1 MNENLIS
8 SDLISKDDDK
18 NEMNHNDE
26 IKSSNNSEKKRNKA
40 IINQI
45 TEIINK
51 YQANKQKEE
60 MACEELLNYI
70 KDNNINITEIKD
82 YDNSTII
89 QYYCSNKQEYHLNCM
104 FLCLEKLLE
113 EKDMVPY
120 LLNEDITKMNIFEI
134 SSDIGDIKIFRI
146 LKKYLKNNQS
156 ILNQLINENSDR
168 TNIFHVAADKN
179 KAISLLFYF
188 SFYHKNNSYLNIKNR
203 SSWTPLH
210 IACYRGN
217 YEFVQYLVNLGADIN
232 CPDNENK
239 TPLFYAVQSDSIK
252 IVKYLILCGANK
264 KIKDKRNKIA
274 IDFTSDK
281 NIHDILEDKNIFRVA
296 FKCETNYQSL
306 KNHHRNILMV
316 VLLIF
321 MIILHLFIIIK
332 YRISDFIHKCYDQN
346 NFILE
351 LLLLIM
357 NIIFEILGIVIY
369 IFFQIS
375 GINKKNNINN
385 KNPNNN
391 KFCIKENGI
400 EYYEMFKYNE
410 NICVKCQRVKE
421 MNTQHCIACDICID
435 NFDHHCFFLNC
446 CIYNNNKIYF
456 KIFLVEILITVFLNL
471 LTSLIFFMD
480 FIKYPKIYYGII
492 YNKSEFDKNG
502 LYDFIIYALDI
513 LYFVTALFFIL
524 ASIIPFLFGL
534 ITEKCS
540 KNKNKNAIKNKP
552 NAPLL
557 PINTD
562 ANKV

>member
-51 YQANKQKEE
+51 YQTNKQKEE

-104 FLCLEKLLE
+104 FLCLEKLLK

-332 YRISDFIHKCYDQN
+332 YKISDFIHKCYAQN

-375 GINKKNNINN
+375 GINKKIISI
-385 KNPNNN
+385 
-391 KFCIKENGI
+391 IK
-400 EYYEMFKYNE
+400 
-410 NICVKCQRVKE
+410 
-421 MNTQHCIACDICID
+421 
-435 NFDHHCFFLNC
+435 
-446 CIYNNNKIYF
+446 
-456 KIFLVEILITVFLNL
+456 ILI
-471 LTSLIFFMD
+471 
-480 FIKYPKIYYGII
+480 II
-492 YNKSEFDKNG
+492 N
-502 LYDFIIYALDI
+502 
-513 LYFVTALFFIL
+513 FV
-524 ASIIPFLFGL
+524 
-534 ITEKCS
+534 S
-540 KNKNKNAIKNKP
+540 KKME
-552 NAPLL
+552 
-557 PINTD
+557 
-562 ANKV
+562 

>member
-8 SDLISKDDDK
+8 NDLILIDDDK
-18 NEMNHNDE
+18 NEMNQNDG

-104 FLCLEKLLE
+104 FLCLEKLLK

-321 MIILHLFIIIK
+321 MIILHSFIIIK

-346 NFILE
+346 NFLLE

-492 YNKSEFDKNG
+492 YNKSEFDKND

-513 LYFVTALFFIL
+513 LYFATALFFIL

-534 ITEKCS
+534 ITEKFS